1 VNTLRASALGSCL
14 KAQAAGI
21 LGYEPMDV
29 PEKMQVVFDR
39 GHDHEAANDDALIA
53 QFAIID
59 ARQDEV
65 ILPISDDWDISGHL
79 DGIIQLSA
87 GATRRVWESKSPAS
101 WAKFRDA
108 ILTGDYSDLLAHR
121 YAWQISVYM
130 HATGLEAYVTC
141 LPGWGKTIDE
151 MAATGAVYGEDAVAG
166 FGIEVPPFSIQEIR
180 GRVEQIAGI
189 VTSGQLPVACTSQDY
204 PCPFAYL
211 HESPPVDDDP
221 AISKLVADYQFQD
234 RMVKEWKGK
243 MDATKARITDLLGDR
258 ETVTGDVGKVTR
270 YTMTPADK
278 IDRDA
283 MKADGVYAKYATP
296 GVATTAVKI
305 TPKKESE

>member
-1 VNTLRASALGSCL
+1 MNTLRASALGSCV

-21 LGYEPMDV
+21 LGYEPMDT

-39 GHDHEAANDDALIA
+39 GHDHEEANAAALVAEGEFRILSEQA
-53 QFAIID
+53 
-59 ARQDEV
+59 EV
-65 ILPISDDWDISGHL
+65 VLDISDDWQIVGHL
-79 DGIIQLSA
+79 DGILWRGTI
-87 GATRRVWESKSPAS
+87 TPDYVWESKSPNS

-141 LPGWGKTIDE
+141 WTE
-151 MAATGAVYGEDAVAG
+151 EDGVRG
-166 FGIEVPPFSIQEIR
+166 FGIERPPFSIQEIR

-189 VTSGQLPVACTSQDY
+189 VNSGQLPVACTSADY

-258 ETVTGDVGKVTR
+258 ETVTVDVGKVTR

>member
-1 VNTLRASALGSCL
+1 MNTLRASALGSCV

-21 LGYEPMDV
+21 LGYEPMDT

-39 GHDHEAANDDALIA
+39 GHDHEEANAAALVAEGEFRILSEQA
-53 QFAIID
+53 
-59 ARQDEV
+59 EV
-65 ILPISDDWDISGHL
+65 VLDISDDWQIVGHL
-79 DGIIQLSA
+79 DGILWRGTI
-87 GATRRVWESKSPAS
+87 TPDYVWESKSPNS

-141 LPGWGKTIDE
+141 WTEEDE
-151 MAATGAVYGEDAVAG
+151 VRG
-166 FGIEVPPFSIQEIR
+166 FGIEVPPFSMEDIHIR
-180 GRVEQIAGI
+180 VAQIAYM
-189 VTSGQLPVACTSQDY
+189 VETNELPVACSSNDY

-258 ETVTGDVGKVTR
+258 ETVTVDVGKVTR

>member
-1 VNTLRASALGSCL
+1 MNTLRASALGSCL

-39 GHDHEAANDDALIA
+39 GHDHEAANAAAIRADGWYIA
-53 QFAIID
+53 SEQA
-59 ARQDEV
+59 EV
-65 ILPISDDWDISGHL
+65 QLFVGIEDWCISGHL
-79 DGIIQLSA
+79 DGQIRQGEFPL
-87 GATRRVWESKSPAS
+87 RVWESKSPAS

-108 ILTGDYSDLLAHR
+108 VLTGDYSDLLAHR

-141 LPGWGKTIDE
+141 WTEEGG
-151 MAATGAVYGEDAVAG
+151 VRG
-166 FGIEVPPFSIQEIR
+166 FGIERPPFSIQEIR
-180 GRVEQIAGI
+180 GRVEQIAA
-189 VTSGQLPVACTSQDY
+189 VVSSGQLPVACTSQDY

-258 ETVTGDVGKVTR
+258 ESVTVDVGKVTR

-296 GVATTAVKI
+296 GTPTTAVKI

>member
-1 VNTLRASALGSCL
+1 VNTLRASALGSCV

-21 LGYEPMDV
+21 LGYESMDV

-53 QFAIID
+53 QMAIITD
-59 ARQDEV
+59 RQTELLLDVSDEW
-65 ILPISDDWDISGHL
+65 LISGHL
-79 DGIIQLSA
+79 DGIIQLNA
-87 GATRRVWESKSPAS
+87 GSPRRVWESKSPAS

-108 ILTGDYSDLLAHR
+108 ILTGDYTDLLAHR

-141 LPGWGKTIDE
+141 LDGDE
-151 MAATGAVYGEDAVAG
+151 VRG
-166 FGIEVPPFSIQEIR
+166 FGIERPPFSIQEIR

-189 VTSGQLPVACTSQDY
+189 VTSGQLPVACSSNDY

-258 ETVTGDVGKVTR
+258 ETVTVDVGKVTR

-278 IDRDA
+278 IDRDR
-283 MKADGVYAKYATP
+283 MKADGIYSLYAQPGTP
-296 GVATTAVKI
+296 TTAVKI